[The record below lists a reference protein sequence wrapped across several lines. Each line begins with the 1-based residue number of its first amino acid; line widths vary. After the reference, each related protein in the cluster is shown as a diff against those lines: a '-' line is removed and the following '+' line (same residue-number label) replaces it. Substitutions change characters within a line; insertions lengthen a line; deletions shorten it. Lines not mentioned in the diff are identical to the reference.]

1 MLEQRTRDAQ
11 ALLLP
16 ARNAGTALTQIAVE
30 SADAIQELVHAC
42 RPAGTQQLLVGGI
55 GRAPLQ
61 VLAHGTR
68 KQHILLQHN
77 AHGIT

>member
-1 MLEQRTRDAQ
+1 MLEQRSRDAQ

-16 ARNAGTALTQIAVE
+16 ARDTGTALAQLAVQP
-30 SADAIQELVHAC
+30 ADAIKELVHAC

-68 KQHILLQHN
+68 KQHVLL
-77 AHGIT
+77 